1 MSFFSR
7 RQRAAALSVLASASF
22 GGLAQANPGPAS
34 TRAASAQPARLG
46 EALELTEPSTL
57 DRDALVREVLARNP
71 SVGAAQA
78 AVREAQGGVS
88 VASAFEDT
96 HLSYTVAPGS
106 LFSSAPDGH
115 VIRLEQMLPFPGKR
129 GLAEAEADAKV
140 SSARAQALQTRLD
153 LVLEAVRLYDAWFVV
168 HQALSINADHVA
180 LLRAFKDSA
189 TAQYTAG
196 QATQQDPLQAEVEL
210 THVEHMNVTLAAD
223 REVIRVRL
231 NGLLHRPLD
240 TPIAPPPQTLAIPEA
255 SERSGQ
261 ARVDTAVQARPELTA
276 VRAEEG
282 GAKAALALAQ
292 RQAWPDFTVMG
303 EYNSMW
309 MDPAHQWMV
318 GVGINLPLFWD
329 RRHGE
334 EQAATARGE
343 RLALEQTRLVDQ
355 VSTEVEVARLRLTEA
370 LHVAHLYRTRL
381 LPAAQDQ
388 VAAARASF
396 VVGKTAF
403 GTLIEA
409 ERNLRTMSLE
419 SVQSLADAD
428 LRRAELDRA
437 LGQLPAV
444 TPSETTPSGGAR

>member
-1 MSFFSR
+1 MSLLSR
-7 RQRAAALSVLASASF
+7 RQRAAALSVLASASL
-22 GGLAQANPGPAS
+22 GGLAQANPSPSLPPPAS
-34 TRAASAQPARLG
+34 IQDQRG
-46 EALELTEPSTL
+46 EATEPRTL
-57 DRDALVREVLARNP
+57 DRAALLREVLARNP
-71 SVGAAQA
+71 SVGAAEA
-78 AVREAQGGVS
+78 AVREAKGG
-88 VASAFEDT
+88 AAKATAFEDP
-96 HLSYTVAPGS
+96 HLSYAVAPGS

-129 GLAEAEADAKV
+129 GLAGAQADAEV
-140 SSARAQALQTRLD
+140 SSASAQAKETRLD
-153 LVLEAVRLYDAWFVV
+153 LVLEANRLYDAWFVV
-168 HQALSINADHVA
+168 HRALSINADHVS

-196 QATQQDPLQAEVEL
+196 LASQQDPLQAEVEL

-223 REVIRVRL
+223 RDVLRARL

-240 TPIAPPPQTLAIPEA
+240 TQLAPPPRTLPLPE
-255 SERSGQ
+255 SPERDRQ
-261 ARVDTAVQARPELTA
+261 ALVDRAVQARPELA
-276 VRAEEG
+276 VVRAEQG

-292 RQAWPDFTVMG
+292 REAWPDFTVMG
-303 EYNSMW
+303 EYSSMW

-318 GVGINLPLFWD
+318 GVGINLPLPWD

-334 EQAATARGE
+334 EQSATARGE
-343 RLALEQTRLVDQ
+343 RLALEQARLQDQ

-428 LRRAELDRA
+428 VRRAELDRA
-437 LGQLPAV
+437 LGQLPAG
-444 TPSETTPSGGAR
+444 PPPETTPSGGAR